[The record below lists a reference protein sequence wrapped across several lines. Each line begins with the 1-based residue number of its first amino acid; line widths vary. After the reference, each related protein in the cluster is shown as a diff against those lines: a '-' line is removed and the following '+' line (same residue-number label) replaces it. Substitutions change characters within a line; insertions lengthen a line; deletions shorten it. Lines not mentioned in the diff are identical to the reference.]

1 MVQVLAL
8 RKSLCGEA
16 SRGITNFGEAT
27 GFSNCRKAY
36 NFLELLTPMLEKEKE
51 ALAKRIAGEIT
62 LSSDPG
68 KTMRKWREIFG
79 ISQTELAEYLG
90 VSSSVISDY
99 EGGRRK
105 SPGASTI
112 RKFVEALIK
121 IDEKRGGNV
130 IKAFSKTIEGELPT
144 SAILDIR
151 EFALPVTIAD
161 VVRAVKGEV
170 VANPHLLERRI
181 YGYTVVDSIRAIL
194 EMSSE
199 EFLKLYGW
207 TTERALVFTK
217 VSTGRSPMIAVRV
230 QGLKPAVI
238 VLHGVKR
245 LDDLAVK
252 LAERERVPL
261 VVSKARD
268 ENELITGL
276 RKLVEKTEKEL

>member
-1 MVQVLAL
+1 
-8 RKSLCGEA
+8 
-16 SRGITNFGEAT
+16 
-27 GFSNCRKAY
+27 
-36 NFLELLTPMLEKEKE
+36 MLEKEKE

-112 RKFVEALIK
+112 KKFVEALLE

-144 SAILDIR
+144 DAILDIR
-151 EFALPVTIAD
+151 EFPVPVTIAD
-161 VVRAVKGEV
+161 VVKAVKGEV
-170 VANPHLLERRI
+170 VANPHLLDRRI

-217 VSTGRSPMIAVRV
+217 VTTGRSPMIAVRV

-245 LDDLAVK
+245 LDELAVK

-261 VVSKARD
+261 VVSKASS
-268 ENELITGL
+268 ETELINNL
-276 RKLVEKTEKEL
+276 RKLVEKTEKEV

>member
-1 MVQVLAL
+1 
-8 RKSLCGEA
+8 
-16 SRGITNFGEAT
+16 
-27 GFSNCRKAY
+27 
-36 NFLELLTPMLEKEKE
+36 MLEKEKE

-62 LSSDPG
+62 LSADPG

-112 RKFVEALIK
+112 RKFVEALLE

-130 IKAFSKTIEGELPT
+130 IRAFSKTIEGELPT

-151 EFALPVTIAD
+151 EFAIPVKISE
-161 VVRAVKGEV
+161 VVEAVKGEV
-170 VANPHLLERRI
+170 VANPHMLDRRI

-217 VSTGRSPMIAVRV
+217 VTTGRSPMIAVRV

-238 VLHGVKR
+238 VLHGVEK
-245 LDDLAVK
+245 LDELAVK
-252 LAERERVPL
+252 LVERERVPL
-261 VVSKARD
+261 VVSKASS
-268 ENELITGL
+268 EVELVTNL

>member
-1 MVQVLAL
+1 
-8 RKSLCGEA
+8 
-16 SRGITNFGEAT
+16 
-27 GFSNCRKAY
+27 
-36 NFLELLTPMLEKEKE
+36 MLEKEKE

-112 RKFVEALIK
+112 RKFVEALLE
-121 IDEKRGGNV
+121 IDERRGGNV
-130 IKAFSKTIEGELPT
+130 IKAFSKTLGSEFPT

-151 EFALPVTIAD
+151 EFALPVT
-161 VVRAVKGEV
+161 VRDIVNAVKGD
-170 VANPHLLERRI
+170 VAANIDLLDRPI
-181 YGYTVVDSIRAIL
+181 YGYTVVDSIQAIL

-217 VSTGRSPMIAVRV
+217 VTTGRSPMIAIRV
-230 QGLKPAVI
+230 QGLKPAVV
-238 VLHGVKR
+238 VLHGVKK
-245 LDDLAVK
+245 LDELAVK
-252 LAERERVPL
+252 IAEKERVPL
-261 VVSKARD
+261 VVSKV
-268 ENELITGL
+268 ETESELIMNL
-276 RKLVEKTEKEL
+276 RKLVEKREKEL

>member
-1 MVQVLAL
+1 
-8 RKSLCGEA
+8 
-16 SRGITNFGEAT
+16 
-27 GFSNCRKAY
+27 
-36 NFLELLTPMLEKEKE
+36 MLEKEKE

-112 RKFVEALIK
+112 RKFVEALLD

-130 IKAFSKTIEGELPT
+130 IRAFSKTLGSELPT

-151 EFALPVTIAD
+151 EFALPVTVKD
-161 VVRAVKGEV
+161 LVDAVSGEV
-170 VANPHLLERRI
+170 VANIHLIDRRI

-217 VSTGRSPMIAVRV
+217 VTTGRSPMIAVRV
-230 QGLKPAVI
+230 QGLKPAVV
-238 VLHGVKR
+238 VLHGVKK
-245 LDDLAVK
+245 LDELAVK

-261 VVSKARD
+261 VVSKLPSESD
-268 ENELITGL
+268 LITNL
-276 RKLVEKTEKEL
+276 RKLVEKTEREF

>member
-1 MVQVLAL
+1 
-8 RKSLCGEA
+8 
-16 SRGITNFGEAT
+16 
-27 GFSNCRKAY
+27 
-36 NFLELLTPMLEKEKE
+36 MLEKEKE

-112 RKFVEALIK
+112 RKFVEALLE
-121 IDEKRGGNV
+121 IDERRGGNV
-130 IKAFSKTIEGELPT
+130 IKAFSKTLGSEFPT

-151 EFALPVTIAD
+151 EFALPVT
-161 VVRAVKGEV
+161 VRDIVNAVKGEV
-170 VANPHLLERRI
+170 AANIDLLDRPI
-181 YGYTVVDSIRAIL
+181 YGYTVVDSIQAIL

-217 VSTGRSPMIAVRV
+217 VTTGRSPMIAIRV
-230 QGLKPAVI
+230 QGLKPAVV
-238 VLHGVKR
+238 VLHGVKK
-245 LDDLAVK
+245 LDELAVK
-252 LAERERVPL
+252 IAEKERVPL
-261 VVSKARD
+261 VVSKV
-268 ENELITGL
+268 ETESELIMNL
-276 RKLVEKTEKEL
+276 RKLVEKREKEL

>member
-1 MVQVLAL
+1 
-8 RKSLCGEA
+8 
-16 SRGITNFGEAT
+16 
-27 GFSNCRKAY
+27 
-36 NFLELLTPMLEKEKE
+36 MLEKEKE

-79 ISQTELAEYLG
+79 ISQTELADYLG

-112 RKFVEALIK
+112 RKFVEALLE
-121 IDEKRGGNV
+121 IDERRGGNV
-130 IKAFSKTIEGELPT
+130 IRAFSKTLGSELPT

-151 EFALPVTIAD
+151 EFALPLTIRD
-161 VVRAVKGEV
+161 VVNAVKGDV
-170 VANPHLLERRI
+170 VANIHLLDRKI
-181 YGYTVVDSIRAIL
+181 YGYTVIDSIRAIL

-217 VSTGRSPMIAVRV
+217 VTTGRSPMIAVRV
-230 QGLKPAVI
+230 QGLKPAVV
-238 VLHGVKR
+238 VLHGVKK
-245 LDDLAVK
+245 LDELAVK

-261 VVSKARD
+261 VVSRASS
-268 ENELITGL
+268 EAELITGL
-276 RKLVEKTEKEL
+276 RTLVEKTEKEL

>member
-1 MVQVLAL
+1 
-8 RKSLCGEA
+8 
-16 SRGITNFGEAT
+16 
-27 GFSNCRKAY
+27 
-36 NFLELLTPMLEKEKE
+36 MLEKEKE

-112 RKFVEALIK
+112 RKFVEALLE

-130 IKAFSKTIEGELPT
+130 IRAFSKTIEGELPT

-151 EFALPVTIAD
+151 EFAIPVKISE
-161 VVRAVKGEV
+161 VVEAVKGEV
-170 VANPHLLERRI
+170 VANPHMLDRRI

-217 VSTGRSPMIAVRV
+217 VTTGRSPMIAVRV

-238 VLHGVKR
+238 VLHGVEK
-245 LDDLAVK
+245 LDELAVK

-261 VVSKARD
+261 VVSKASS
-268 ENELITGL
+268 EVELVTNL

>member
-1 MVQVLAL
+1 
-8 RKSLCGEA
+8 
-16 SRGITNFGEAT
+16 
-27 GFSNCRKAY
+27 
-36 NFLELLTPMLEKEKE
+36 MLEKEKE

-62 LSSDPG
+62 LSADPG

-79 ISQTELAEYLG
+79 ISQTELADYLG

-112 RKFVEALIK
+112 RKFVEALLE
-121 IDEKRGGNV
+121 IDERRGGNV
-130 IKAFSKTIEGELPT
+130 IRAFSKTIEGELPT

-151 EFALPVTIAD
+151 EFAVPVKISD
-161 VVRAVKGEV
+161 VVEAVRGEV
-170 VANPHLLERRI
+170 VANQHLLDRRI

-217 VSTGRSPMIAVRV
+217 VTTGRSPMIAVRV

-238 VLHGVKR
+238 VLHGVKK
-245 LDDLAVK
+245 LDELAVK

-261 VVSKARD
+261 VISRLSS
-268 ENELITGL
+268 ESELISNL

>member
-1 MVQVLAL
+1 
-8 RKSLCGEA
+8 
-16 SRGITNFGEAT
+16 
-27 GFSNCRKAY
+27 
-36 NFLELLTPMLEKEKE
+36 MLEKEKE

-79 ISQTELAEYLG
+79 ISQTELADYLG

-112 RKFVEALIK
+112 RKFVEALLE

-130 IKAFSKTIEGELPT
+130 IRAFSKTIEGELPT
-144 SAILDIR
+144 DAILDIR
-151 EFALPVTIAD
+151 EFAVPVPIRK
-161 VVRAVKGEV
+161 VVEAVKGEV
-170 VANPHLLERRI
+170 AANHDLLDRKI

-217 VSTGRSPMIAVRV
+217 VTTGRSPMIAVRV

-238 VLHGVKR
+238 VLHGVKK
-245 LDDLAVK
+245 LDQLAVK
-252 LAERERVPL
+252 LAERERIPL
-261 VVSKARD
+261 VVSKASS
-268 ENELITGL
+268 ESELINGL
-276 RKLVEKTEKEL
+276 RKLVEKIEKEF

>member
-1 MVQVLAL
+1 
-8 RKSLCGEA
+8 
-16 SRGITNFGEAT
+16 
-27 GFSNCRKAY
+27 
-36 NFLELLTPMLEKEKE
+36 MLEKEKE

-62 LSSDPG
+62 LSSDPPG

-79 ISQTELAEYLG
+79 ISQTELADYLG

-112 RKFVEALIK
+112 RKFVEALIE
-121 IDEKRGGNV
+121 IDEKRGGGNV
-130 IKAFSKTIEGELPT
+130 IRAFSKTIEGELPT
-144 SAILDIR
+144 DAILDIR
-151 EFALPVTIAD
+151 EFAVPVPIRA
-161 VVRAVKGEV
+161 VVEAVKGEV
-170 VANPHLLERRI
+170 AANHDFLDRKI

-217 VSTGRSPMIAVRV
+217 VTTGRSPPMIAVRV
-230 QGLKPAVI
+230 QGGLKPAVI

-245 LDDLAVK
+245 LDELAVK
-252 LAERERVPL
+252 LAERERIPL
-261 VVSKARD
+261 VVSKASN
-268 ENELITGL
+268 ESELINGL
-276 RKLVEKTEKEL
+276 RKLVEKTEKEF

>member
-1 MVQVLAL
+1 
-8 RKSLCGEA
+8 
-16 SRGITNFGEAT
+16 
-27 GFSNCRKAY
+27 
-36 NFLELLTPMLEKEKE
+36 MLEKEKE

-79 ISQTELAEYLG
+79 ISQTELAEHLG

-112 RKFVEALIK
+112 RKFVEALLE

-130 IKAFSKTIEGELPT
+130 IRAFSKTIEGELPT

-151 EFALPVTIAD
+151 EFAIPVKISD
-161 VVRAVKGEV
+161 VVEAVRGEV
-170 VANPHLLERRI
+170 VANPHLLDRRI

-217 VSTGRSPMIAVRV
+217 VTTGRSPMIAVRV

-238 VLHGVKR
+238 ILHGVER
-245 LDDLAVK
+245 LDELAVK
-252 LAERERVPL
+252 LAEREGVPL
-261 VVSKARD
+261 VVSKASG
-268 ENELITGL
+268 EAELINAL
-276 RKLVEKTEKEL
+276 RRLVEKTEKEL

>member
-1 MVQVLAL
+1 
-8 RKSLCGEA
+8 
-16 SRGITNFGEAT
+16 
-27 GFSNCRKAY
+27 
-36 NFLELLTPMLEKEKE
+36 MLEKEKE
-51 ALAKRIAGEIT
+51 ALARRVAGEIA
-62 LSSDPG
+62 LSHEPG

-79 ISQTELAEYLG
+79 ISQTELAEHLG

-112 RKFVEALIK
+112 RKFVEALIE

-130 IKAFSKTIEGELPT
+130 IRAFSKTIEGELPT
-144 SAILDIR
+144 DAILDIR
-151 EFALPVTIAD
+151 EFSLPVTIAD
-161 VVRAVKGEV
+161 VVKAVKGEV
-170 VANPHLLERRI
+170 AANEDLLGRRI

-207 TTERALVFTK
+207 TTERALAFTK

-238 VLHGVKR
+238 VLHGVKK
-245 LDDLAVK
+245 LDTLAVK

-261 VVSKARD
+261 VVSKAKD
-268 ENELITGL
+268 ESELIAGL
-276 RKLVEKTEKEL
+276 RKLVEETGREL

>member
-1 MVQVLAL
+1 
-8 RKSLCGEA
+8 
-16 SRGITNFGEAT
+16 
-27 GFSNCRKAY
+27 
-36 NFLELLTPMLEKEKE
+36 MLEKEKE

-276 RKLVEKTEKEL
+276 RKLVEKTEEEL

>member
-1 MVQVLAL
+1 MG
-8 RKSLCGEA
+8 KSFLGEVYLKIRLVSSIA
-16 SRGITNFGEAT
+16 NRFITTERDHQN
-27 GFSNCRKAY
+27 
-36 NFLELLTPMLEKEKE
+36 MLEKEKE
-51 ALAKRIAGEIT
+51 ALARRIAGEIV

-79 ISQTELAEYLG
+79 ISQTELAEHLG

-112 RKFVEALIK
+112 RKFVEALIE

-130 IKAFSKTIEGELPT
+130 IKAFSRTIGVELPT

-151 EFALPVTIAD
+151 EFAIPVTISEL
-161 VVRAVKGEV
+161 VEAVKGEIV
-170 VANPHLLERRI
+170 TKESDLNRRI

-217 VSTGRSPMIAVRV
+217 VSTGRSPMVAVRV
-230 QGLKPAVI
+230 QGFKPAV
-238 VLHGVKR
+238 VVVHGVKK
-245 LDDLAVK
+245 LDELAVK
-252 LAERERVPL
+252 LAEKEHIPL
-261 VVSKARD
+261 VVSHAEN
-268 ENELITGL
+268 ENELINGL
-276 RKLVEKTEKEL
+276 RALVEKSERII

>member
-1 MVQVLAL
+1 
-8 RKSLCGEA
+8 
-16 SRGITNFGEAT
+16 
-27 GFSNCRKAY
+27 
-36 NFLELLTPMLEKEKE
+36 MLEKEKE

-105 SPGASTI
+105 SPGVSTI
-112 RKFVEALIK
+112 RKFIEALLT

-130 IKAFSKTIEGELPT
+130 IKAFSKTLGSELPT
-144 SAILDIR
+144 NAILDIR
-151 EFALPVTIAD
+151 EFSLPLTIKD
-161 VVRAVKGEV
+161 VVKAVKGEV
-170 VANPHLLERRI
+170 VANMHLLDRRI
-181 YGYTVVDSIRAIL
+181 YGYTVIDSIKAIL

-207 TTERALVFTK
+207 TTERALIFTK

-230 QGLKPAVI
+230 QGLKPAVV
-238 VLHGVKR
+238 VLHGVKK
-245 LDDLAVK
+245 LDELAVK
-252 LAERERVPL
+252 LAEREGVPL
-261 VVSKARD
+261 VVSHAQS
-268 ENELITGL
+268 ESELILSL
-276 RKLVEKTEKEL
+276 RKLVEKKD

>member
-1 MVQVLAL
+1 
-8 RKSLCGEA
+8 
-16 SRGITNFGEAT
+16 
-27 GFSNCRKAY
+27 
-36 NFLELLTPMLEKEKE
+36 MLEKEKE

-112 RKFVEALIK
+112 RKFVEALIY

-130 IKAFSKTIEGELPT
+130 IRAFSKTLGSELPT

-151 EFALPVTIAD
+151 EFALPVSIKDLVEA
-161 VVRAVKGEV
+161 VRGEV
-170 VANPHLLERRI
+170 VANMHLIDRRI

-207 TTERALVFTK
+207 TTERALIFTK
-217 VSTGRSPMIAVRV
+217 VTTGRSPMIAVRV
-230 QGLKPAVI
+230 QGLKPAVV
-238 VLHGVKR
+238 VLHGVKK
-245 LDDLAVK
+245 LDELAVK

-261 VVSKARD
+261 VVSNVSSEA
-268 ENELITGL
+268 ELITGL
-276 RKLVEKTEKEL
+276 RRLVEKTEREF

>member
-1 MVQVLAL
+1 
-8 RKSLCGEA
+8 
-16 SRGITNFGEAT
+16 
-27 GFSNCRKAY
+27 
-36 NFLELLTPMLEKEKE
+36 MLEKEKE

-79 ISQTELAEYLG
+79 ISQTELADYLG

-112 RKFVEALIK
+112 RKFVEALID

-130 IKAFSKTIEGELPT
+130 IRAFSKTLGGELPT

-151 EFALPVTIAD
+151 EFPLPVTIKD
-161 VVRAVKGEV
+161 LVDAVKGEV
-170 VANPHLLERRI
+170 VANMHLLDRRI

-217 VSTGRSPMIAVRV
+217 VTTGRSPMIAVRV
-230 QGLKPAVI
+230 QGLKPAVV
-238 VLHGVKR
+238 VLHGVKK
-245 LDDLAVK
+245 LDELAVK

-261 VVSKARD
+261 VVSKLPSESD
-268 ENELITGL
+268 LITNL
-276 RKLVEKTEKEL
+276 RKLVEKTEREF

>member
-1 MVQVLAL
+1 
-8 RKSLCGEA
+8 
-16 SRGITNFGEAT
+16 
-27 GFSNCRKAY
+27 
-36 NFLELLTPMLEKEKE
+36 MLEKEKE

-112 RKFVEALIK
+112 RKFVEALLS

-130 IKAFSKTIEGELPT
+130 IRAFSKTIEGELPT

-151 EFALPVTIAD
+151 EFTLPLTIKD
-161 VVRAVKGEV
+161 VVDAVKGEV
-170 VANPHLLERRI
+170 VANMHLIERKI

-217 VSTGRSPMIAVRV
+217 VTTGRSPMIAVRV
-230 QGLKPAVI
+230 QGLKPAVV
-238 VLHGVKR
+238 VLHGVKK
-245 LDDLAVK
+245 LDELAVK

-261 VVSKARD
+261 VISRA
-268 ENELITGL
+268 ESEAELITSL
-276 RKLVEKTEKEL
+276 RKLVEKNGNGR

>member
-1 MVQVLAL
+1 M
-8 RKSLCGEA
+8 
-16 SRGITNFGEAT
+16 F
-27 GFSNCRKAY
+27 
-36 NFLELLTPMLEKEKE
+36 EKEKE
-51 ALAKRIAGEIT
+51 ALARRIAGEIV
-62 LSSDPG
+62 LSPDPG

-112 RKFVEALIK
+112 RKFVEALIE

-130 IKAFSKTIEGELPT
+130 IKAFSRTLGGEIPT

-151 EFALPVTIAD
+151 EFNIPVTVKDIVD
-161 VVRAVKGEV
+161 AVKGEI
-170 VANPHLLERRI
+170 VANPDLMDKKI
-181 YGYTVVDSIRAIL
+181 YGYTVVDSIQAIL
-194 EMSSE
+194 EMSAE

-217 VSTGRSPMIAVRV
+217 VTTGRSPMIAVRV
-230 QGLKPAVI
+230 QGLKPAMV

-245 LDDLAVK
+245 LDELAVK
-252 LAERERVPL
+252 IAEKERVPL
-261 VVSKARD
+261 VVSHA
-268 ENELITGL
+268 ENEAELIAGL
-276 RKLVEKTEKEL
+276 RKLVGSF

>member
-1 MVQVLAL
+1 
-8 RKSLCGEA
+8 
-16 SRGITNFGEAT
+16 
-27 GFSNCRKAY
+27 
-36 NFLELLTPMLEKEKE
+36 MLEKEKE

-112 RKFVEALIK
+112 RKFVEALLE

-130 IKAFSKTIEGELPT
+130 IKAFSKTLGSEFPT

-151 EFALPVTIAD
+151 EFALPVTVKDIVD
-161 VVRAVKGEV
+161 AVKGEIA
-170 VANPHLLERRI
+170 ANIDLLDRRI
-181 YGYTVVDSIRAIL
+181 YGYTVVDSIQAIL

-217 VSTGRSPMIAVRV
+217 VTTGRSPMIAIRV
-230 QGLKPAVI
+230 QGLKPAVV
-238 VLHGVKR
+238 VLHGVKK
-245 LDDLAVK
+245 LDELAVK
-252 LAERERVPL
+252 IAEKERVPL
-261 VVSKARD
+261 VVSKV
-268 ENELITGL
+268 ESESELIMNL
-276 RKLVEKTEKEL
+276 RKLVEKREKEL

>member
-1 MVQVLAL
+1 
-8 RKSLCGEA
+8 
-16 SRGITNFGEAT
+16 
-27 GFSNCRKAY
+27 
-36 NFLELLTPMLEKEKE
+36 MLEKEKE

-62 LSSDPG
+62 LSPDPG

-79 ISQTELAEYLG
+79 ISQTELADYLG

-99 EGGRRK
+99 EGGRRR

-112 RKFVEALIK
+112 RKFVEALLS
-121 IDEKRGGNV
+121 IDEKRGGSV
-130 IKAFSKTIEGELPT
+130 IKAFSKTIGGELPT

-151 EFALPVTIAD
+151 EFTLPLTIKE
-161 VVRAVKGEV
+161 VVDAVKGEV
-170 VANPHLLERRI
+170 VANIDLLNRRI

-217 VSTGRSPMIAVRV
+217 VTTGRSPMIAVRV
-230 QGLKPAVI
+230 QGLKPAVV
-238 VLHGVKR
+238 VLHGIKN
-245 LDDLAVK
+245 LDELAVK

-261 VVSKARD
+261 VISHAPSEAD
-268 ENELITGL
+268 LINGL
-276 RKLVEKTEKEL
+276 RKLVESRGR

>member
-1 MVQVLAL
+1 
-8 RKSLCGEA
+8 
-16 SRGITNFGEAT
+16 
-27 GFSNCRKAY
+27 
-36 NFLELLTPMLEKEKE
+36 MLEKEKE

-112 RKFVEALIK
+112 RKFVEALLN

-130 IKAFSKTIEGELPT
+130 IRAFSKTIEGELPT
-144 SAILDIR
+144 NAILDIR
-151 EFALPVTIAD
+151 EFTLPLTIKD
-161 VVRAVKGEV
+161 VVEAVKGEV
-170 VANPHLLERRI
+170 VANMHLIDRRI

-217 VSTGRSPMIAVRV
+217 VTTGRSPMIAVRV
-230 QGLKPAVI
+230 QGLKPAVV
-238 VLHGVKR
+238 VLHGVKK
-245 LDDLAVK
+245 LDELAVK

-261 VVSKARD
+261 VVSRA
-268 ENELITGL
+268 ESEAELITSL
-276 RKLVEKTEKEL
+276 RKLVEKNGNGR

>member
-1 MVQVLAL
+1 VG
-8 RKSLCGEA
+8 KSFLGEVYLKIRLVSSIA
-16 SRGITNFGEAT
+16 NRFITTERDHQN
-27 GFSNCRKAY
+27 
-36 NFLELLTPMLEKEKE
+36 MLEKEKE
-51 ALAKRIAGEIT
+51 ALARRIAGEIV

-79 ISQTELAEYLG
+79 ISQTELAEHLG

-112 RKFVEALIK
+112 RKFVEALIE

-130 IKAFSKTIEGELPT
+130 IKAFSRTIGVELPT

-151 EFALPVTIAD
+151 EFAIPVTISEL
-161 VVRAVKGEV
+161 VEAVKGEIV
-170 VANPHLLERRI
+170 TKESDLNRRI

-217 VSTGRSPMIAVRV
+217 VSTGRSPMVAVRV
-230 QGLKPAVI
+230 QGFKPAV
-238 VLHGVKR
+238 VVVHGVKK
-245 LDDLAVK
+245 LDELAVK
-252 LAERERVPL
+252 LAEKEHIPL
-261 VVSKARD
+261 VVSHAEN
-268 ENELITGL
+268 ENELINGL
-276 RKLVEKTEKEL
+276 RALVEKSERII

>member
-1 MVQVLAL
+1 
-8 RKSLCGEA
+8 
-16 SRGITNFGEAT
+16 
-27 GFSNCRKAY
+27 
-36 NFLELLTPMLEKEKE
+36 MLEKEKE

-79 ISQTELAEYLG
+79 ISQTELADYLG

-112 RKFVEALIK
+112 RKFVEALLE
-121 IDEKRGGNV
+121 IDERRGGNV
-130 IKAFSKTIEGELPT
+130 IRAFSKTIEGELPT

-151 EFALPVTIAD
+151 EFAVPVKISD
-161 VVRAVKGEV
+161 VVEAVRGEV
-170 VANPHLLERRI
+170 VANQHLLDRRI

-199 EFLKLYGW
+199 EFLKLYCW

-217 VSTGRSPMIAVRV
+217 VTTGRSPMIAVRV

-238 VLHGVKR
+238 VLHGVKK
-245 LDDLAVK
+245 LDELAVK

-261 VVSKARD
+261 VISRLSS
-268 ENELITGL
+268 ESELISNL

>member
-1 MVQVLAL
+1 
-8 RKSLCGEA
+8 
-16 SRGITNFGEAT
+16 
-27 GFSNCRKAY
+27 
-36 NFLELLTPMLEKEKE
+36 MLEKEKE

-112 RKFVEALIK
+112 RKFVEALLD
-121 IDEKRGGNV
+121 IDERRGGNV
-130 IKAFSKTIEGELPT
+130 IRAFSKTLGSELPT

-151 EFALPVTIAD
+151 EFALPITIKDLVDA
-161 VVRAVKGEV
+161 VRGEV
-170 VANPHLLERRI
+170 VANMHLIDRRL
-181 YGYTVVDSIRAIL
+181 YGYTVVDSIKAIL

-207 TTERALVFTK
+207 TTERALIFTK
-217 VSTGRSPMIAVRV
+217 VTTGRSPMIAVRV
-230 QGLKPAVI
+230 QGLKPAVV
-238 VLHGVKR
+238 VLHGVKK
-245 LDDLAVK
+245 LDELAVK

-261 VVSKARD
+261 VVSNASS
-268 ENELITGL
+268 EAELIANL
-276 RKLVEKTEKEL
+276 RRLVEKTEREF

>member
-1 MVQVLAL
+1 
-8 RKSLCGEA
+8 
-16 SRGITNFGEAT
+16 
-27 GFSNCRKAY
+27 
-36 NFLELLTPMLEKEKE
+36 MLEKEKE

-79 ISQTELAEYLG
+79 ISQTELAEHLG

-112 RKFVEALIK
+112 RKFVEALLE

-144 SAILDIR
+144 DAILDIR
-151 EFALPVTIAD
+151 EFSLPVTIAD
-161 VVRAVKGEV
+161 VVKAVKGEV
-170 VANPHLLERRI
+170 VANPHLLDRRI
-181 YGYTVVDSIRAIL
+181 YGYTIVDSIRAIL

-238 VLHGVKR
+238 VLHGVKK
-245 LDDLAVK
+245 LDTLAVK

-261 VVSKARD
+261 VISRAKD

-276 RKLVEKTEKEL
+276 RKLVEKTEREL

>member
-1 MVQVLAL
+1 
-8 RKSLCGEA
+8 
-16 SRGITNFGEAT
+16 
-27 GFSNCRKAY
+27 
-36 NFLELLTPMLEKEKE
+36 MLEKEKE

-79 ISQTELAEYLG
+79 ISQTELAEHLG

-112 RKFVEALIK
+112 RKFVEALLE
-121 IDEKRGGNV
+121 IDERRGGNV
-130 IKAFSKTIEGELPT
+130 IRAFSKTIEGELPT

-151 EFALPVTIAD
+151 EFAVPVKISD
-161 VVRAVKGEV
+161 VVEAVRGEV
-170 VANPHLLERRI
+170 VANQHLLDRRI

-217 VSTGRSPMIAVRV
+217 VTTGRSPMIAVRV
-230 QGLKPAVI
+230 QGLKPAII
-238 VLHGVKR
+238 VLHGVKK
-245 LDDLAVK
+245 LDELAVK

-261 VVSKARD
+261 VVSRASS
-268 ENELITGL
+268 ETELITGL
-276 RKLVEKTEKEL
+276 RKLVEKTEEEL